1 MTDKVFHVLFLSRRN
16 SARSMMAEA
25 IMNTIGKPHF
35 VAYSAGTEPA
45 DAIDPE
51 TVELLEHTG
60 LPVEGLHPKHYREF
74 GLEGARELDFVFT
87 LNDDAAGEP
96 MPEWPGVPVTAHWDS
111 SDPVQ
116 ATGEPWERKQAFSR
130 AMMELDRRLKIFV
143 NLPLTSLD
151 RLSIQNHVDEIGRSK
166 GEA

>member
-25 IMNTIGKPHF
+25 IMNHIGKPHF

-45 DAIDPE
+45 DRADPE
-51 TVELLEHTG
+51 TLEVLENAG
-60 LPVEGLHPKHYREF
+60 LAVDGLHPKHYREF
-74 GLEGARELDFVFT
+74 GLEGARDLDFVFT

-116 ATGEPWERKQAFSR
+116 KEGEPWRRKQAFSR
-130 AMMELDRRLKIFV
+130 AMMELDRRLKVFI